1 MQSAEK
7 EFRQERFRKML
18 LTQRG
23 KVEARIREE
32 LSDKVT
38 KGQNSVL
45 SPALDLGDIS
55 TWALERDVNYELL
68 TMHSKA
74 LKDIDEALER
84 LDEGTY
90 GTCVDCG
97 KEISEKRLEAVSFT
111 LYCLECQREK
121 ERLKETGRAM
131 PWVERLAQ
139 MGQNQSDGDEF
150 I

>member
-7 EFRQERFRKML
+7 ASHQERFHKML
-18 LTQRG
+18 LMERG

-32 LSDKVT
+32 LADKVT

-45 SPALDLGDIS
+45 GPALDLGDIS
-55 TWALERDVNYELL
+55 TWALERDVDYELL
-68 TMHSKA
+68 TMHTKA

-90 GTCVDCG
+90 GICVDCG
-97 KEISEKRLEAVSFT
+97 KQISEKRLEAVSFT

-121 ERLKETGRAM
+121 ERLKETDNAM
-131 PWVERLAQ
+131 PWMERFAQ
-139 MGQNQSDGDEF
+139 MVQNQADGDESL
-150 I
+150 